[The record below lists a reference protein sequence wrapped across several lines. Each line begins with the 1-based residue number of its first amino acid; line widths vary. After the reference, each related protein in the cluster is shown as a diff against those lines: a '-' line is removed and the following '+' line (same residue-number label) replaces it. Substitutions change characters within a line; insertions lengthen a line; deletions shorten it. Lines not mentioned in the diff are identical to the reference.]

1 MDFENLVIACL
12 IFEKSGFHLDI
23 KKTFFNVQIDEALR
37 EEKDEI
43 LKKFQK
49 IKETEKMVDV
59 LALHFYLKIY
69 VKKKENVYIS
79 SDYGPEF
86 FIHENIHGTCF
97 HSNPGKILRLPAGLN
112 CCKGSKFRYSD
123 FFQFEDVKEIL
134 WDNEF
139 TKAFETSFLYCDQ
152 MDNIESSTGLGLEIW
167 KNTMI
172 NGKPSLEKMRS
183 TNKTPKKMFFL
194 DECFNILF
202 LITNPKLFF
211 RGRTNYKK

>member
-69 VKKKENVYIS
+69 VKKPKGLLPILSVMEKTFKRFLVLCLVWLTL
-79 SDYGPEF
+79 G
-86 FIHENIHGTCF
+86 
-97 HSNPGKILRLPAGLN
+97 NP
-112 CCKGSKFRYSD
+112 
-123 FFQFEDVKEIL
+123 
-134 WDNEF
+134 
-139 TKAFETSFLYCDQ
+139 
-152 MDNIESSTGLGLEIW
+152 
-167 KNTMI
+167 
-172 NGKPSLEKMRS
+172 
-183 TNKTPKKMFFL
+183 
-194 DECFNILF
+194 
-202 LITNPKLFF
+202 
-211 RGRTNYKK
+211 